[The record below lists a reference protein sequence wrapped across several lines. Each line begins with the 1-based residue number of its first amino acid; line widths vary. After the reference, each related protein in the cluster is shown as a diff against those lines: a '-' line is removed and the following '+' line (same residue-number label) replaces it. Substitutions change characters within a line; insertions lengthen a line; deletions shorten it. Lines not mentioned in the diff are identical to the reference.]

1 MGVKKYGRRG
11 DPLSLNNTQ
20 LEKCPAS
27 NLAYT
32 QLLLKIVA
40 SCEICRMFDVLSHL
54 QLTLTN
60 SMLFCLVRRNL
71 L

>member
-1 MGVKKYGRRG
+1 MENANCNLIDVICGFCT
-11 DPLSLNNTQ
+11 LLNNTQ

-40 SCEICRMFDVLSHL
+40 SCAENKYIFI
-54 QLTLTN
+54 
-60 SMLFCLVRRNL
+60 
-71 L
+71 